1 MKNLKAIAIV
11 WSVLAVVT
19 SAAAVWDTKPFMEW
33 SDKDMEKLL
42 TDSPWA
48 GKASLTHE
56 REGANLG
63 PVPDWHVVVSVRS
76 AEPIR
81 RAVARQQLAA
91 GLPASPDLE
100 ANLAAPYPRYAIAI
114 AKIPQFYRTQLQKSA
129 QGTVL
134 RVKGQ
139 NLSPIGGAV
148 QLIDKDGKEV
158 QPPPARGPV
167 PRPEASAGVQIL
179 PIAQGGFG
187 GGGFGG
193 GGFGGKDDGTTATM
207 VLEFPKAEALTSG
220 DGEVEVSTIV
230 GGYKIRKIFKLK
242 DMTFK
247 GALAF

>member
-1 MKNLKAIAIV
+1 
-11 WSVLAVVT
+11 
-19 SAAAVWDTKPFMEW
+19 MEW

-63 PVPDWHVVVSVRS
+63 PVPDWHLIVSVRS

-91 GLPASPDLE
+91 GLPASPALE

-114 AKIPQFYRTQLQKSA
+114 AKIPQFYRMQLQKSA
-129 QGTVL
+129 EGTVL

-167 PRPEASAGVQIL
+167 PRPQASAGVQIL
-179 PIAQGGFG
+179 LVAQGGFG

-242 DMTFK
+242 DMMFK
-247 GALAF
+247 GALTF